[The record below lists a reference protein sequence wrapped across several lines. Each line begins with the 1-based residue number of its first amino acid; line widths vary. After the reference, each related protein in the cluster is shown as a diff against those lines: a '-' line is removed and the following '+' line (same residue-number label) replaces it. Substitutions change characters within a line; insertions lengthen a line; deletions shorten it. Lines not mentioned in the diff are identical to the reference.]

1 MTLDKFDHQIL
12 QQLQRDASQPAESIG
27 DKIGLSRNA
36 CWRRIKRLEDSGMI
50 NRRVAILDAGQLNLA
65 LTVFIAIKTRSRS
78 AAWLEMFKRAVKDL
92 QEVTAVFRLSGE
104 TDYLLRASV
113 PNMAS
118 L

>member
-1 MTLDKFDHQIL
+1 
-12 QQLQRDASQPAESIG
+12 
-27 DKIGLSRNA
+27 
-36 CWRRIKRLEDSGMI
+36 MI

-65 LTVFIAIKTRSRS
+65 LTVFIAIKTRSHS
-78 AAWLEMFKRAVKDL
+78 AAWLETFKRAVKDL